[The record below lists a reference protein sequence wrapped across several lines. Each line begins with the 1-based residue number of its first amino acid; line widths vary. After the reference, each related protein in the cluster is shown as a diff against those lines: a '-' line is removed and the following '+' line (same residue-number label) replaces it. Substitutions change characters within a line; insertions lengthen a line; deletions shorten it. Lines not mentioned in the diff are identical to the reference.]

1 MSVPQGSKEPRPLK
15 FEDLFDLEEIQ
26 AIQDRFAKANGV
38 ASLIT
43 GPDGTPITKPSNF
56 CRLCT
61 EIIRRTDKGLR
72 NCRCS
77 DAELGKGGTAGPV
90 VRPCLSG
97 GLWDGGAGISVSGK
111 HLANWLVG
119 QVRNEAQS
127 DEKMLAYAREIGADE
142 KEFRKALA
150 EVKVMPAAQFK
161 SICDTLFLFANQLS
175 RTAHHNYQK
184 NKESAERR
192 KAEEAQRESEERFRQ
207 LFDTMEEGFA
217 THEIICDAGGRP
229 VDYRFT
235 DINPAFERLTGLKRE
250 SLIGR
255 TVLEA
260 LPGTEKVWIESYG
273 RVALKGERLHMENY
287 AKELGKWYEV
297 KAFSPRPGEFAVS
310 FIDVTER
317 KRADSELR
325 DALEM
330 QGVLNAML
338 QRSMTDSGLREKLSG
353 HLASL
358 FTLPWLAIQPKGAV
372 FLMNSG
378 GKELVLTAQQGMSPH
393 MQRSCAAVP
402 VGRCL
407 CGRAA
412 ESGRTVEAA
421 EVGADHIITYR
432 GMEPHGH
439 CCTPIS
445 AGGRTLGVLNLY
457 MRAGT
462 ALTDKQ
468 KRFIKHVADIMA
480 ENILHSRTVNE
491 LTQAQKMESVGR
503 LAGGIAHD
511 FNNILTA
518 IKCYAEFLLKALPPQ
533 DPKTDDVK
541 EILTASDRAAALT
554 RQLLAFSRRQIMAP
568 KVSDLNKCV
577 TGISNMLMHLIGED
591 ITFTAK
597 LTAEPCT
604 ALLDTGQLE
613 QVLVN
618 LVVNARDAMPGG
630 GAIKLSTELLPA
642 SEALRLAHP
651 ALPRGPLVRLNVKDN
666 GCGMTEEVKSHLF
679 EPFFTTK
686 EPGKGTGLGLSTVFG
701 IVKQSG
707 GDIEVKSEPGK
718 GTVFSLYFPY
728 SEPGPEAEVAD
739 KSVHAAVGASGRET
753 ILYVEDEESLRRLGK
768 RILSAQ
774 GYNVLT
780 AADGPEA
787 LKELERHCKPVDLL
801 MTDVIMPGM
810 SGRDL
815 ALEVARRNMA
825 ARTIYMSGYTDDAI
839 VKQGVLEPGLAFIY
853 KPFTAESLSAKLRE
867 VLDGPAD
874 QARP

>member
-1 MSVPQGSKEPRPLK
+1 MSVPEELKETRPLR

-26 AIQDRFAKANGV
+26 GIQDRFAKTNGV
-38 ASLIT
+38 SSVIT
-43 GPDGTPITKPSNF
+43 RPDGTHITKPSNF
-56 CRLCT
+56 HRLCT
-61 EIIRRTDKGLR
+61 EIIRETGKGLK
-72 NCRCS
+72 NCKKS
-77 DAELGKGGTAGPV
+77 AAALGKRNPSGPIILPCPGAGF
-90 VRPCLSG
+90 LN
-97 GLWDGGAGISVSGK
+97 GGACISIDGK

-142 KEFRKALA
+142 KEFKRALD
-150 EVKVMPAAQFK
+150 EVTVMSSAQFEG
-161 SICDTLFLFANQLS
+161 ICNNLFLFANQLS
-175 RTAHHNYQK
+175 RTAHHNYQR
-184 NKESAERR
+184 NRESAERR
-192 KAEEAQRESEERFRQ
+192 KAEAAHRVSEERFRQ

-217 THEIICDAGGRP
+217 THEIICGADGRP

-250 SLIGR
+250 DLVGR

-260 LPGTEKVWIESYG
+260 LPGTERVWIESYG

-287 AKELGKWYEV
+287 SKELGKWYEV
-297 KAFSPRPGEFAVS
+297 SAFSPKPGEFAVS

-325 DALEM
+325 DAFEM

-338 QRSMTDSGLREKLSG
+338 QRSMTDGGLREKLGG

-372 FLMNSG
+372 FLMNPG
-378 GKELVLTAQQGMSPH
+378 GKELLLTAQQGMSEH
-393 MQRSCAAVP
+393 VQRACAAVTL
-402 VGRCL
+402 GRCL
-407 CGRAA
+407 CGKAA
-412 ESGRTVEAA
+412 ETGRAVEAA
-421 EVGADHIITYR
+421 EVGADHHITYA
-432 GMEPHGH
+432 GIEPHGH

-457 MRAGT
+457 LKAGT
-462 ALTDKQ
+462 VLTDKQ
-468 KRFIKHVADIMA
+468 RRFIKHVADIMA
-480 ENILHSRTVNE
+480 ENILHSRTVSE

-568 KVSDLNKCV
+568 KVADLNKCV
-577 TGISNMLMHLIGED
+577 TGIGNMLKHLIGED
-591 ITFTAK
+591 ITFSAK
-597 LTAEPCT
+597 LAAEPCT
-604 ALLDTGQLE
+604 ALIDTGQLE

-630 GAIKLSTELLPA
+630 GAIQLSTELLPA
-642 SEALRLAHP
+642 SEALRLVHP
-651 ALPRGPLVRLNVKDN
+651 ALPRGPVVRVNVKDS

-707 GDIEVKSEPGK
+707 GDIEVRSEPGK
-718 GTVFSLYFPY
+718 GTVFSIYFPY
-728 SEPGPEAEVAD
+728 SEPGPGGEAAG
-739 KSVHAAVGASGRET
+739 KGAQDSGGVNGRET

-774 GYNVLT
+774 GYTVLT
-780 AADGPEA
+780 AADGQEA
-787 LKELERHCKPVDLL
+787 LKELERHGKPVDLL
-801 MTDVIMPGM
+801 MTDVVMPGM

-815 ALEVARRNMA
+815 GQEVARRKMA

-839 VKQGVLEPGLAFIY
+839 VSQGVLEPGLAFIY
-853 KPFTAESLSAKLRE
+853 KPFTVESLSAKLRE
-867 VLDGPAD
+867 VLDGSAD